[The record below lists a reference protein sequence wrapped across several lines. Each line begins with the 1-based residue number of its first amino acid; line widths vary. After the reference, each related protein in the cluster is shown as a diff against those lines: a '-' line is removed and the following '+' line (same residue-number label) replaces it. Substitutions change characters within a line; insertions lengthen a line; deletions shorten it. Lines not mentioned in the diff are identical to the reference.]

1 MECGGLT
8 PQLCAKMKKLK
19 RKTVLITAGPTRE
32 YIDPV
37 RFISNASS
45 GKMGYALAQEAKRLG
60 ARVILVSGPTNL
72 NPPRGVRFIP
82 VISALQ
88 MKKQVDKVFP
98 KADYVI
104 STAAVSDYRP
114 AKKSKKKIKK
124 TSKYLNLKLIQNP
137 DILESLG
144 RKKTKQKLIGFALE
158 TGNIVR
164 EARKKLKQKNL
175 DLIFANSISNI
186 QSNQAQGYIIGKKVT
201 KLPIMSKPTFACFL
215 WKIILS
221 NS

>member
-1 MECGGLT
+1 
-8 PQLCAKMKKLK
+8 MKKLK

-45 GKMGYALAQEAKRLG
+45 GKMGYALAEEARKLG
-60 ARVILVSGPTNL
+60 ARVILVSGPTDL
-72 NPPRGVRFIP
+72 KPPKGIRFIP
-82 VISALQ
+82 VISAFQ

-158 TGNIVR
+158 TGNIIK

-175 DLIFANSISNI
+175 DLIIANSVSNI
-186 QSNQAQGYIIGKKVT
+186 QSNQAQGYIIGKQVI
-201 KLPIMSKPTFACFL
+201 KLPRMPKSAFARKL
-215 WKIILS
+215 WKIIF
-221 NS
+221 NSL